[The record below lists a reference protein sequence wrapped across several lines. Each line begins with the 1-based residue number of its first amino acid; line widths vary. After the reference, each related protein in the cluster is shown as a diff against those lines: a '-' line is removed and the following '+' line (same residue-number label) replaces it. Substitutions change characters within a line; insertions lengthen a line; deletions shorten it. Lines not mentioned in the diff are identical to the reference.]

1 MFSDQQDAVVLYLLQ
16 LLINCSP
23 PSMKKKKKKIDVTVE
38 EGKKYSTEEIRR
50 SFIYNVKV
58 G

>member
-23 PSMKKKKKKIDVTVE
+23 PSIKKKKIDVTVE